1 MAIIQETLDGQ
12 LSIVVID
19 GLSFAELR
27 LANLVR
33 DREWDPSHP
42 ITLEFRGNE
51 LGGECGEAQNI
62 IKKLAR
68 ARLGVRGTT
77 ATVEDLAEDLVE
89 NLARKLADV
98 VICADLIAMA
108 IGVDL
113 GKMVREKFNESSD
126 RLDPASRLKENA
138 QDQSQT
144 FEGS

>member
-68 ARLGVRGTT
+68 ALLGVRGTT
-77 ATVEDLAEDLVE
+77 ATVEDLAEDLEKDLVD

-113 GKMVREKFNESSD
+113 GKMVREKFTETSD
-126 RLDPASRLKENA
+126 RRDPASRLKE
-138 QDQSQT
+138 
-144 FEGS
+144 

>member
-77 ATVEDLAEDLVE
+77 ATVE